1 MQNEGM
7 RRRGIALFLRSLD
20 NDFQQRVRD
29 DALTTGKRLGF
40 TVTPMGAQNDPVR
53 QLAQITA
60 ALEAA
65 PGGDLAAILVAPVRD
80 DGLADLAQQA
90 ARADIG
96 WTLLNRESTQATLP
110 PFPGDEPTRV
120 PAFCVSPDQLE
131 IGRIQAEQAKV
142 LAPNG
147 GTIIA
152 ITGPARTSAS
162 RRRLEGLWTELG
174 PNYALT
180 LLEADWTTERAR
192 LVLDRWLAG
201 LDGSTLPA
209 LIAAQNDEM
218 ALGARQALRD
228 AASQRGLPAL
238 LDLPLIGCDGSPGLG
253 QRLVRESRINATVTL
268 PSPAGPALE
277 WLARFRDTGEL
288 PPSQLSLP
296 VASYPSI
303 KSLRKTT

>member
-1 MQNEGM
+1 M

-29 DALTTGKRLGF
+29 DALATGKRLGF
-40 TVTPMGAQNDPVR
+40 TVTSVAAQNDPGR
-53 QLAQITA
+53 QVAQIAA

-65 PGGDLAAILVAPVRD
+65 AAGDLAAILVAPVRD
-80 DGLADLAQQA
+80 DSLSELAQQA
-90 ARADIG
+90 ARANIG
-96 WTLLNRESTQATLP
+96 WTLLNRESP
-110 PFPGDEPTRV
+110 PGPPALVDNPARA
-120 PAFCVSPDQLE
+120 PAFCVSPDQQE

-142 LAPNG
+142 LAPRG

-152 ITGPARTSAS
+152 ITGPARTAAS
-162 RRRLEGLWTELG
+162 RRRLEGLWSELG

-201 LDGSTLPA
+201 LDGSALPA

-288 PPSQLSLP
+288 PPPQLSLP

-303 KSLRKTT
+303 KSLRKNA